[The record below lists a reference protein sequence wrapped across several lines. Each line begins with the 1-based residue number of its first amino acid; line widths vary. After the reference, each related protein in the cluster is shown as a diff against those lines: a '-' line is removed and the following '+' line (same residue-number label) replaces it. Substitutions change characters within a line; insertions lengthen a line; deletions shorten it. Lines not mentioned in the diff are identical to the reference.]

1 MVVVQS
7 PMRALALL
15 KREPFDGVFVSA
27 NYFQEAFEIGKLL
40 QNERILQ
47 GMPDGIVLLDSRQHD
62 HLGQRPAAGM
72 DRHENGRRREFLRGP
87 GQPRDPGPRLL
98 PLPHGAGHR
107 PGQQFDAA
115 LATTTAIS
123 RSTPRR
129 FRDAGQPPRHL
140 IVTVRDVTSEMLQQQ
155 KLAAIHQAGI
165 ELADLTPDELSHMT
179 VEERIELL
187 KSNILHFT
195 KDLLN
200 FDVVEIR
207 LLDAKT
213 GRLEPLLAVGLT
225 PEAANRGSCSP
236 SRRTTA

>member
-1 MVVVQS
+1 MHAA
-7 PMRALALL
+7 P
-15 KREPFDGVFVSA
+15 VF
-27 NYFQEAFEIGKLL
+27 E
-40 QNERILQ
+40 
-47 GMPDGIVLLDSRQHD
+47 
-62 HLGQRPAAGM
+62 
-72 DRHENGRRREFLRGP
+72 
-87 GQPRDPGPRLL
+87 
-98 PLPHGAGHR
+98 
-107 PGQQFDAA
+107 
-115 LATTTAIS
+115 
-123 RSTPRR
+123 
-129 FRDAGQPPRHL
+129 AGQPPQHL

-213 GRLEPLLAVGLT
+213 GKLEPLLAVGI
-225 PEAANRGSCSP
+225 
-236 SRRTTA
+236 